1 MGKTER
7 EGVEDG
13 EVCKI
18 LCDTSLGRIW
28 TKNGYINNRSLL
40 LYLLICVF
48 IYVFFLFMVHL
59 TTSLVNHK
67 TQRGK
72 KGCVLHSCSKV
83 S

>member
-7 EGVEDG
+7 EVVEDG
-13 EVCKI
+13 EVCTR

-40 LYLLICVF
+40 LYLLISVF

-59 TTSLVNHK
+59 ATSLVNHK

-72 KGCVLHSCSKV
+72 KECVLHSCTKV